1 MILPFIS
8 SLGKETTET
17 VAPPPTAVKQ
27 KEDEDNNAPAVVA
40 PPPQYKVSGLPST
53 AVQPEKRKIVL
64 EDDADENAPAPV
76 APVAAAP
83 VVAAAPKASP
93 ANGEKVLS
101 PFPGLIKNLLVADGA
116 TVKKD
121 QPILVLEAMKMDN
134 DIVAPC
140 DGVVHFQVV
149 KGANVE
155 SDAVLAVIA

>member
-1 MILPFIS
+1 MRNFVITVN
-8 SLGKETTET
+8 GKTYQVGVEEVGGTAAPVA
-17 VAPPPTAVKQ
+17 VAPVA
-27 KEDEDNNAPAVVA
+27 APA
-40 PPPQYKVSGLPST
+40 
-53 AVQPEKRKIVL
+53 
-64 EDDADENAPAPV
+64 

-83 VVAAAPKASP
+83 AAPKATP

-101 PFPGLIKNLLVADGA
+101 PFPGLIKNLLVAEGA

-140 DGVVHFQVV
+140 DGVVSFAVA

-155 SDAVLAVIA
+155 SDSVLAVIS